1 MAQQL
6 VKNPQLSNHKVLVST
21 NLFMDIISEE
31 CAGLI
36 GSIGLVYSAN
46 IGDDYVMFEPAHGSA
61 PKYKG
66 MDEVD
71 PCATILAGAWMLR
84 YLGAADGVDAI
95 IRATEQTIADGT
107 TTHDLGGSWWKREHE
122 PDDGCDH
129 RASEEVRSRV

>member
-21 NLFMDIISEE
+21 NLFMDAIGEE

-46 IGDDYVMFEPAHGSA
+46 IGDDYAMFELAHGSA

-66 MDEVD
+66 LDKVD
-71 PCATILAGAWMLR
+71 PCATILAGARMLR
-84 YLGAADGVDAI
+84 YLGAAGVDAI
-95 IRATEQTIADGT
+95 IRATE
-107 TTHDLGGSWWKREHE
+107 
-122 PDDGCDH
+122 
-129 RASEEVRSRV
+129 